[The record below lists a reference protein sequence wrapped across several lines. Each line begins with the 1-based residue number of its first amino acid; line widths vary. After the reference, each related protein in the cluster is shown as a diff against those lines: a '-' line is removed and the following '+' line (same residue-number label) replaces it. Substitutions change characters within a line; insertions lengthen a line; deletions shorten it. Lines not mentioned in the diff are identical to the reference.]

1 MSQTKTVAK
10 DTYLFREGD
19 VPDAMYIVKSG
30 SLAVTKTKGNS
41 EIVLAE
47 IKPGSMVGEM
57 AIFDKKPRSANVKAT
72 KDCEVVSLPY
82 EALDKQLD
90 ALPVWI
96 KAIMRTMNDNLREAN
111 KKIRLLENPDTDAER
126 YPPHVVNKLLTI
138 INLVGHRF
146 GQKEDSGAVV
156 IPQTKLRNYTIQ
168 VFQEAT
174 NKMESMQ
181 NALKELG
188 YFNIEDLGEGRKKL
202 VSLKPDFLTD
212 FVDWYNEWLFKQDK
226 DKVSVSA
233 EEIKV
238 LSAVMHFAQKAPA
251 DAKGFHKLNLADMQN
266 DSMRDLGALVKSD
279 DVNPLIEKGLVSEKI
294 MAEGGVFVNVN
305 VKELEKPVAYWKLIW
320 DMKKHLK

>member
-1 MSQTKTVAK
+1 MSQSKKIPK

-30 SLAVTKTKGNS
+30 MLAVTKTKGNS

-47 IKPGSMVGEM
+47 IKAGAMVGEM

-72 KDCEVVSLPY
+72 KDSEVVSLPY
-82 EALDKQLD
+82 DALDKQLD

-111 KKIRLLENPDTDAER
+111 KKIRLLENTDSETER
-126 YPPHVVNKLLTI
+126 YPPHTVNKLLTI
-138 INLVGHRF
+138 INLVGHKF

-168 VFQEAT
+168 IFQEAT
-174 NKMESMQ
+174 NKMDSMQ

-188 YFNIEDLGEGRKKL
+188 YFQIEDMGEGRKKL
-202 VSLKPDFLTD
+202 VSLKPDFLME

-226 DKVSVSA
+226 DKVSISG
-233 EEIKV
+233 EEIKI
-238 LSAVMHFAQKAPA
+238 LAGVMHFAQKSTA
-251 DAKGFHKLNLADMQN
+251 DAKGFHKVNLADIQN
-266 DSMRDLGALVKSD
+266 DSMRDLGFLLKSD
-279 DVNPLIEKGLVSEKI
+279 EVNPLIEKGLISDKI
-294 MAEGGVFVNVN
+294 MEEAGVFVNVH
-305 VKELEKPVAYWKLIW
+305 VKDLEKPVAYWKLIW
-320 DMKKHLK
+320 DLKKHLR